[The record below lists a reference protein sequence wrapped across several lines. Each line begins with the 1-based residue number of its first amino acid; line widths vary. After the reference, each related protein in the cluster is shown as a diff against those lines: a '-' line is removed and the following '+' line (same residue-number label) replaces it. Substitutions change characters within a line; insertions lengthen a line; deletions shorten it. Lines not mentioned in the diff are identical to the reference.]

1 MGMGRGLAHPG
12 IRLGGA
18 VWVGGGAQL
27 ALGLGAMRACS
38 LLAKE
43 GGDRE
48 SPVPGPQFLHML
60 CVGLFHGNRP
70 KMWLGKGELL
80 RLLFLFPLEPRSPHP
95 ESEQDDP

>member
-1 MGMGRGLAHPG
+1 MGVGRQTVLNRERRSDFPRLGRYSV
-12 IRLGGA
+12 RLGG
-18 VWVGGGAQL
+18 GE
-27 ALGLGAMRACS
+27 
-38 LLAKE
+38 E

-80 RLLFLFPLEPRSPHP
+80 RLLFLFPLELRFPYPG
-95 ESEQDDP
+95 SEQNDP

>member
-18 VWVGGGAQL
+18 VWVGGSAQL
-27 ALGLGAMRACS
+27 ALGLGACS

>member
-1 MGMGRGLAHPG
+1 MGMGRGLEHPG

-18 VWVGGGAQL
+18 VWVGGSAQL

-60 CVGLFHGNRP
+60 CVGLFCGNRP
-70 KMWLGKGELL
+70 KHVVGE
-80 RLLFLFPLEPRSPHP
+80 RRAS
-95 ESEQDDP
+95 